1 MIIYGIKTCGS
12 VRKALK
18 FFKEN
23 GIDHD
28 FFDFKKEHVD
38 ETKIREWLTKTDIKR
53 LFNNRGTKYRT
64 LKLKELNLDDEGK
77 ISWLAKENM
86 LIKRPVI
93 EYDDG
98 LIVAFDEE
106 FYGKIFLEKIP

>member
-1 MIIYGIKTCGS
+1 MVVYGIKTCGS

-23 GIDHD
+23 EIEYE
-28 FFDFKKEHVD
+28 FFDFKKEQVD
-38 ETKIREWLTKTDIKR
+38 ETKIREWLTKSDIKR

-64 LKLKELNLDDEGK
+64 LKLKDLNLDDEGK
-77 ISWLAKENM
+77 ALWLAKENM

-93 EYDDG
+93 EYNG
-98 LIVAFDEE
+98 ELIVAFDETLYKE
-106 FYGKIFLEKIP
+106 VFLKIDA

>member
-1 MIIYGIKTCGS
+1 MVIYGIKTCGS

-23 GIDHD
+23 GIEYE
-28 FFDFKKEHVD
+28 FFDFKKEQVN
-38 ETKIREWLTKTDIKR
+38 ETKIREWLTKTDIKK

-86 LIKRPVI
+86 LIKRPVV
-93 EYDDG
+93 EYNNE
-98 LIVAFDEE
+98 LIVAFDESVYKE
-106 FYGKIFLEKIP
+106 IFLKI